1 MFWLVLIGYILPL
14 LIVVDGIQATFKVI
28 KSEGEKVYLGHLIIA
43 VGISIVPI
51 ANIAALILY
60 IHLLLDDEEGAAKEL
75 SAYSY
80 MLKLFYKEI

>member
-14 LIVVDGIQATFKVI
+14 LIVVDGIQATFKTI

-43 VGISIVPI
+43 VSVAIIPI
-51 ANIAALILY
+51 ANIVALILY
-60 IHLLLDDEEGAAKEL
+60 ILLLLDDTEDAAKEL

-80 MLKLFYKEI
+80 MLKFFYKEI